1 LEKGISHASPIPSAL
16 QLSAPRGRCSIRSR
30 VVHAQGRHQPTVT
43 AGDELSITVG
53 KSTLVM
59 KADGIVLIN
68 GSNFDFSATG
78 PVQIN
83 GKDVDLN

>member
-1 LEKGISHASPIPSAL
+1 M
-16 QLSAPRGRCSIRSR
+16 
-30 VVHAQGRHQPTVT
+30 
-43 AGDELSITVG
+43 G

-78 PVQIN
+78 PVQIS